1 MQFFR
6 DLLDPTIAS
15 ENTPVSTFK
24 LNYEMAQADYEE
36 MIAARK
42 ERSTAFYYKRSTQY
56 YNIKLNATA
65 QDGNRSD
72 AQLPIT
78 IVKGQA
84 FSLHAHAVI
93 VADHTRLYQEKYKAL
108 FNLDLK
114 IVGSIVLAIIAA
126 NTPFIPFVGLVSMI
140 AWAAALYFISQRADL
155 YNDYK
160 DSLTLLITT
169 CNWALGSSSHSDNPQ
184 SLAKAPEIR
193 GMLDSLFSVLTKKQ
207 VKHLIDDA
215 IEKNFVEALESY
227 DSRFKFPLVSRMFS
241 TNNRAAQ
248 IIDKELENTAL
259 KQRGADVLRSI
270 YGPNRGTTKDFALLI
285 FPLILDIL
293 RAGYN
298 AGKAYFTPAEQTAPT
313 KHM

>member
-15 ENTPVSTFK
+15 EKTLISSFK
-24 LNYEMAQADYEE
+24 FKYEIAQAEYEE
-36 MIAARK
+36 MLAARK
-42 ERSTAFYYKRSTQY
+42 ERTTAFYYVRSATY
-56 YNIKLNATA
+56 YDIKPNATA

-72 AQLPIT
+72 EQLPIT
-78 IVKGQA
+78 IKRGQS
-84 FSLHAHAVI
+84 FSLKDHAVI
-93 VADHTRLYQEKYKAL
+93 VADHTRLYQEKYQAL

-114 IVGSIVLAIIAA
+114 IVGSIALAIIAA
-126 NTPFIPFVGLVSMI
+126 NIPFVPFVGLVSMI

-160 DSLTLLITT
+160 DSLTLLMTT
-169 CNWALGSSSHSDNPQ
+169 CNWALGTRIHADDPQ
-184 SLAKAPEIR
+184 TLAKAPEIR
-193 GMLDSLFSVLTKKQ
+193 GMLDSLFAVLTKKQ
-207 VKHLIDDA
+207 AKHLIDDA
-215 IEKNFVEALESY
+215 IEKNFVDALENY

-241 TNNRAAQ
+241 KPNRAAQ
-248 IIDKELENTAL
+248 VIDKELENTAL
-259 KQRGADVLRSI
+259 KQRGADVIRSI

-298 AGKAYFTPAEQTAPT
+298 AGKAYFTPAEPT
-313 KHM
+313 TPINSM